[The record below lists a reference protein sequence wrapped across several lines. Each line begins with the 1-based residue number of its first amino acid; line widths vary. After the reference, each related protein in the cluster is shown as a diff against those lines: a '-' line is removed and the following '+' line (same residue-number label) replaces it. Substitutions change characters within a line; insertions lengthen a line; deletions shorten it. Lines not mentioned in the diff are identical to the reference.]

1 MDLSPRCGARTRN
14 GTPRRSPAM
23 ANGRYRMPRGKPLS
37 SRRASLELGDPGVP
51 IIARACMHARRPGLE
66 KGVTPSA
73 QIAGY
78 HARWRASV
86 SSGSRRG
93 TRTRASC
100 LRFAAMCR
108 SRTGARGAS
117 VLVWM
122 PRGMQGHREPLEP
135 VIECAL
141 VSGL

>member
-1 MDLSPRCGARTRN
+1 
-14 GTPRRSPAM
+14 M